1 MIQRC
6 AAKLSCALALV
17 IPLLSEVQ
25 AQTAMMPAGQGE
37 VASTDEGLPVAPANP
52 DTSSSAPPSGAVGG
66 MGDVNLYPRRVVIA
80 GRERSATV
88 GLYNRATA
96 SGEYDITIS
105 DMMMEPDGRV
115 VDLASVGD
123 PALADRV
130 KVASPFLRWSPR
142 KVVLPPSEAQLVRI
156 MVRIPPDLPDGEYR
170 SHFTVVS
177 VPPQGDG
184 LSIEQAVGE
193 QNGGVGV
200 QIVPRF
206 GISIPVIVR
215 VGETT
220 AQTALTDLDIVR
232 EAQPVVRLTIARQGT
247 RSVFGDL
254 TVTGDSGKVLIGQ
267 IKGVGVYPEI
277 AARTV
282 QIPIDPKVLPALY
295 ASGANITVTYTDDDF
310 SPGQILAKADFT
322 VR

>member
-1 MIQRC
+1 MIQRY
-6 AAKLSCALALV
+6 AAKLSCVFALAISV
-17 IPLLSEVQ
+17 LSEAH
-25 AQTAMMPAGQGE
+25 AQTALMTAGQSA
-37 VASTDEGLPVAPANP
+37 VTNTDEALPDAPADP
-52 DTSSSAPPSGAVGG
+52 ATTSSEPPSGAVGG

-88 GLYNRATA
+88 GLYNRATHR
-96 SGEYDITIS
+96 GEYDIVIS
-105 DMMMEPDGRV
+105 DMMMAPDGRV

-123 PALADRV
+123 PALAGRV

-142 KVVLPPSEAQLVRI
+142 KVALPPSEAQLVRI

-184 LSIEQAVGE
+184 LSIEQAVGD

-220 AQTALTDLDIVR
+220 AQTALTDLAIVR
-232 EAQPVVRLTIARQGT
+232 EAQPAVHLTIRRQGT

-254 TVTGDSGKVLIGQ
+254 TVTGGGGKVVIGQ

-277 AARTV
+277 AERSV
-282 QIPIDPKVLPALY
+282 QIPIDPKALPTLY
-295 ASGANITVTYTDDDF
+295 ASGASITVTFTDDDF
-310 SPGQILAKADFT
+310 SPGQILAKANFT
-322 VR
+322 VQ